1 MSDELLLKNL
11 LKQGESEQLEFL
23 ESVRKDSIARNLC
36 AFLNGDGGRIL
47 VGVSDNGMPV
57 GLEDA
62 KQYIEE
68 LKIYLLE

>member
-11 LKQGESEQLEFL
+11 IKQGENEQLEFL

-47 VGVSDNGMPV
+47 VGISDN
-57 GLEDA
+57 
-62 KQYIEE
+62 
-68 LKIYLLE
+68 